1 MRASDRRCKDGNFP
15 SGGPPAASAAAA
27 ASADDC
33 VAVLGG
39 VGVGAAA
46 GALLALGTVGTASAE
61 VDTVKMAQQF
71 GLLYV
76 PLHVVMENGLI
87 EKHSKAMG
95 MKAPNIK
102 MFKISGGANIN
113 KALLAGTID
122 FGAHG
127 VGPMLKL
134 WGKSKG
140 RFKGAITMAD
150 MPLKLNSNDP
160 NVKTVD
166 DYLTVKDHKIATPAA
181 KVSIQAVTLQMFTAN
196 KWNDPNKLDHLVVSM
211 KHPIALA
218 ALLSG
223 GQTVKSHFATL
234 PYSYQEL
241 KSGKV
246 HNVITSYDIMGGQHS
261 VLTMSVADKFAQ
273 DNPKTYAAV
282 TSAYTEAFAWIKAN
296 PEAAAK
302 IFIKYTKSKMDPA
315 DVIALLKDKSEIEF
329 SEIPKHTMKYG
340 NFLAG
345 IGDIPQPKSW
355 KDYYMP
361 NNHGYNGS

>member
-1 MRASDRRCKDGNFP
+1 MTRTFDKKLIA
-15 SGGPPAASAAAA
+15 
-27 ASADDC
+27 
-33 VAVLGG
+33 
-39 VGVGAAA
+39 GAAA
-46 GALLALGTVGTASAE
+46 GVVMAFGAAGTASAE
-61 VDTVKMAQQF
+61 TDTVKMAQQF

-76 PLHVVMENGLI
+76 PLHVVMDQNLI
-87 EKHSKAMG
+87 QKHAKGMG

-102 MFKISGGANIN
+102 LFKISGGANIN

-140 RFKGAITMAD
+140 RFKGALTIAD

-160 NVKTVD
+160 NVKTVE

-196 KWNDPNKLDHLVVSM
+196 KWGDPEKLDHLVVSM

-218 ALLSG
+218 ALMSG

-241 KSGKV
+241 KSGKI

-261 VLTMSVADKFAQ
+261 VLSMSIAEKFATE
-273 DNPKTYAAV
+273 NPKTYKAVIAA
-282 TSAYTEAFAWIKAN
+282 YLEAFKWIKAN
-296 PEAAAK
+296 PEKAADT
-302 IFIKYTKSKMDPA
+302 FIKYTKSKMNPA
-315 DVIALLKDKSEIEF
+315 DVVALLKDKSEIEF

-340 NFLAG
+340 NFLAK

-355 KDYYMP
+355 KDYYVS
-361 NNHGYNGS
+361 NNHQYNGS

>member
-1 MRASDRRCKDGNFP
+1 MIHFFNKKV
-15 SGGPPAASAAAA
+15 AA
-27 ASADDC
+27 
-33 VAVLGG
+33 
-39 VGVGAAA
+39 GAAA
-46 GALLALGTVGTASAE
+46 GAVMALSVVGTASAE
-61 VDTVKMAQQF
+61 TDTVKVAQQF

-76 PLHVVMENGLI
+76 PLHVVMDQGLI
-87 EKHSKAMG
+87 QKHAKSMG
-95 MKAPNIK
+95 LKVPNIK

-140 RFKGAITMAD
+140 RYKGAITIAD

-160 NVKTVD
+160 SVKTVE
-166 DYLTVKDHKIATPAA
+166 DYLKVKDLKIATPAA
-181 KVSIQAVTLQMFTAN
+181 KVSIQAVTLQMFTAK
-196 KWNDPNKLDHLVVSM
+196 KWGDPEKLDHLVVSM

-261 VLTMSVADKFAQ
+261 VLTMSIAEKFEK
-273 DNPKTYAAV
+273 DNPKTYKAVIAA
-282 TSAYTEAFAWIKAN
+282 YLEAFDWIKAN
-296 PEAAAK
+296 PKKAADT
-302 IFIKYTKSKMDPA
+302 FIKYTKSKMNPA
-315 DVIALLKDKSEIEF
+315 DVVALLKDKSEIEF

-340 NFLAG
+340 NFLAK

-355 KDYYMP
+355 KDYYMS
-361 NNHGYNGS
+361 NNHKYNGS

>member
-1 MRASDRRCKDGNFP
+1 MTRSFDKKII
-15 SGGPPAASAAAA
+15 
-27 ASADDC
+27 
-33 VAVLGG
+33 
-39 VGVGAAA
+39 A
-46 GALLALGTVGTASAE
+46 GAVAGAVMTFGAVGTVSAE
-61 VDTVKMAQQF
+61 TDTVKMAQQF

-76 PLHVVMENGLI
+76 PLHVVMDQDLI
-87 EKHSKAMG
+87 QKHTKAKG

-102 MFKISGGANIN
+102 LFKISGGANIN

-140 RFKGAITMAD
+140 RFKGALTIAD

-160 NVKTVD
+160 NVKTVE

-181 KVSIQAVTLQMFTAN
+181 KVSIQAVTLQMFTAQ

-218 ALLSG
+218 ALMSG

-234 PYSYQEL
+234 PFSYQEL

-261 VLTMSVADKFAQ
+261 VLSMSIAEKFQ
-273 DNPKTYAAV
+273 KDNPKTYDAVIAA
-282 TSAYTEAFAWIKAN
+282 YLEAFKWIKAN
-296 PEAAAK
+296 PEKAADT
-302 IFIKYTKSKMDPA
+302 FIKYTKSKMNPA
-315 DVIALLKDKSEIEF
+315 DVVALLKDKSEIEF

-340 NFLAG
+340 NFLAK

-355 KDYYMP
+355 KNYYMS
-361 NNHGYNGS
+361 NNHQYNGS

>member
-1 MRASDRRCKDGNFP
+1 MIRSFINNAVA
-15 SGGPPAASAAAA
+15 PA
-27 ASADDC
+27 
-33 VAVLGG
+33 VTGAV
-39 VGVGAAA
+39 
-46 GALLALGTVGTASAE
+46 LALGTIGTASAE
-61 VDTVKMAQQF
+61 VDTIKVAQQF

-76 PLHVVMENGLI
+76 PLHVVMEQGLI
-87 EKHSKAMG
+87 QKHAKAMG
-95 MKAPNIK
+95 LKPPNVK
-102 MFKISGGANIN
+102 LFKISGGANIN
-113 KALLAGTID
+113 KALLAETID

-140 RFKGAITMAD
+140 RFKGALTIAD

-160 NVKTVD
+160 NVKTVE
-166 DYLTVKDHKIATPAA
+166 DYLKVKDHKIATPAA
-181 KVSIQAVTLQMFTAN
+181 KVSIQAVTLQIFTAK

-261 VLTMSVADKFAQ
+261 VLTMSVATKFQ
-273 DNPKTYAAV
+273 KENPKTYDAVIAAYLE
-282 TSAYTEAFAWIKAN
+282 SYKFIKAN
-296 PEAAAK
+296 PAKAAD
-302 IFIKYTKSKMDPA
+302 IFIKYTKSKMNRA
-315 DVIALLKDKSEIEF
+315 DVVALLRDKSEIEF
-329 SEIPKHTMKYG
+329 SEVPKHTMKYG
-340 NFLAG
+340 NFLAK

-355 KDYYMP
+355 KDYYMS
-361 NNHGYNGS
+361 NNHKYNGS

>member
-1 MRASDRRCKDGNFP
+1 MTRSFDKKLIA
-15 SGGPPAASAAAA
+15 
-27 ASADDC
+27 
-33 VAVLGG
+33 
-39 VGVGAAA
+39 GAAA
-46 GALLALGTVGTASAE
+46 GALMALGSVGTASAE
-61 VDTVKMAQQF
+61 TDTVKMAQQF

-76 PLHVVMENGLI
+76 PLHVVMEQGLI
-87 EKHSKAMG
+87 QKHAKAMG

-102 MFKISGGANIN
+102 LFKISGGANIN

-134 WGKSKG
+134 WGKSNG

-150 MPLKLNSNDP
+150 MPLKLNTNDP
-160 NVKTVD
+160 NVKTVE
-166 DYLTVKDHKIATPAA
+166 DYLTVQDHKIATPAA

-241 KSGKV
+241 QSGKIRT
-246 HNVITSYDIMGGQHS
+246 VISSYDIMGGQHS
-261 VLTMSVADKFAQ
+261 VLSMSVAEKFATE
-273 DNPKTYAAV
+273 NPKTYDAV
-282 TSAYTEAFAWIKAN
+282 VGAYVEAFAWIKDN
-296 PEAAAK
+296 PEAAAET
-302 IFIKYTKSKMDPA
+302 FIKYTKSKMDPK
-315 DVIALLKDKSEIEF
+315 DVVALLKDKNEIEF

-345 IGDIPQPKSW
+345 IGDIPQPKDW
-355 KDYYMP
+355 KEYYMP
-361 NNHGYNGS
+361 NNHKYDGS